1 MILQLSP
8 ARLSPC
14 IPSCFWQ
21 VGAFAHLFF
30 LNGSRRAWRRPLT
43 AILLFSLVAA
53 ALASWLRR
61 IIDQL
66 LRRINRV
73 AGRSWLF
80 DSIVAFFLDNDLA
93 KAGVIGGC
101 FLAAWYGGKSVDST
115 NARRKILIT
124 TLIAAVCVITTTKV
138 LSKTIFLP
146 RPEIQSQKIY
156 RLEGDQLVEMK
167 RMPVRIPLDETS
179 QKDYHALLNGDV
191 ETNDLGS
198 FPSDHA
204 GFFIAI
210 SLGIWLAS
218 RRLGWLALGWTVLV
232 ILGGKMISAQHTP
245 LDIAAGAMV
254 AIVEVSLI
262 QFVLRK
268 QFSGLMERL
277 TSLTLR
283 YSALSSAVIFLV
295 AFEVSSTMIHIRA
308 FLGLLAA
315 MRRHVLL
322 GMG

>member
-1 MILQLSP
+1 LVISAFLPLILLSFLG
-8 ARLSPC
+8 RLSD
-14 IPSCFWQ
+14 
-21 VGAFAHLFF
+21 
-30 LNGSRRAWRRPLT
+30 LN
-43 AILLFSLVAA
+43 
-53 ALASWLRR
+53 
-61 IIDQL
+61 DQL
-66 LRRINRV
+66 LLVLNSA

-80 DSIVAFFLDNDLA
+80 DSVVAFFLDNDLA
-93 KAGVIGGC
+93 KAGVIGCC
-101 FLAAWYGGKSVDST
+101 FLAAWYGGKSTNST

-124 TLIAAVCVITTTKV
+124 TLIAAACVITTTKV

-156 RLEGDQLVEMK
+156 RLEGEQLVEMK
-167 RMPVRIPLDETS
+167 RMPVRFMLDEES
-179 QKDYHALLNGDV
+179 QKNYHALISGDV

-245 LDIAAGAMV
+245 LDIAAGATV
-254 AIVEVSLI
+254 AIVELSAI

-268 QFSGLMERL
+268 RFSGLLEKL

-283 YSALSSAVIFLV
+283 YSALSSAIVFLV

-322 GMG
+322 GIG

>member
-1 MILQLSP
+1 M
-8 ARLSPC
+8 
-14 IPSCFWQ
+14 
-21 VGAFAHLFF
+21 
-30 LNGSRRAWRRPLT
+30 PL
-43 AILLFSLVAA
+43 I
-53 ALASWLRR
+53 LASLTSGLS
-61 IIDQL
+61 DLNDKL
-66 LRRINRV
+66 LLLLNSA

-80 DSIVAFFLDNDLA
+80 DSLVAFFLDNDLA
-93 KAGVIGGC
+93 KAGVIGCC
-101 FLAAWYGGKSVDST
+101 FLAAWYGGKSTNST
-115 NARRKILIT
+115 NARRKILIA

-156 RLEGDQLVEMK
+156 RLEGEQLVEMK
-167 RMPVRIPLDETS
+167 RMPVRFMLDEES
-179 QKDYHALLNGDV
+179 QKNYRALLSGDV

-218 RRLGWLALGWTVLV
+218 RRLGWLALGWTLV
-232 ILGGKMISAQHTP
+232 VIMGGKMISAQHTP

-268 QFSGLMERL
+268 RFSGLLEKL

-322 GMG
+322 GMS

>member
-1 MILQLSP
+1 M
-8 ARLSPC
+8 
-14 IPSCFWQ
+14 
-21 VGAFAHLFF
+21 
-30 LNGSRRAWRRPLT
+30 T
-43 AILLFSLVAA
+43 AIILFSLVAA
-53 ALASWLRR
+53 SLASRLSQLN
-61 IIDQL
+61 DQL
-66 LRRINRV
+66 LLLINSV

-124 TLIAAVCVITTTKV
+124 TLIAAVFVITTTKV

-167 RMPVRIPLDETS
+167 RMPVRVMLDENS
-179 QKDYHALLNGDV
+179 QKDYRALLSGEI

-218 RRLGWLALGWTVLV
+218 RRLGLLALGWSVFV
-232 ILGGKMISAQHTP
+232 ILAGKMISGQHTP
-245 LDIAAGAMV
+245 LDVAAGATV
-254 AIVEVSLI
+254 AIAELAVV
-262 QFVLRK
+262 QYVVRK
-268 QFSGLMERL
+268 RLSGWLDKL
-277 TSLTLR
+277 TGLTLR
-283 YSALSSAVIFLV
+283 YSAMSSAIVFLI

-322 GMG
+322 GMGS

>member
-1 MILQLSP
+1 
-8 ARLSPC
+8 
-14 IPSCFWQ
+14 
-21 VGAFAHLFF
+21 
-30 LNGSRRAWRRPLT
+30 LT
-43 AILLFSLVAA
+43 VILLFSLAA
-53 ALASWLRR
+53 ASLASWLSQLN
-61 IIDQL
+61 DQL
-66 LRRINRV
+66 LLLINSV

-167 RMPVRIPLDETS
+167 RMPVRVMLDETS
-179 QKDYHALLNGDV
+179 QKDYRALLSGEI

-218 RRLGWLALGWTVLV
+218 RRLGLLALGWSVFV
-232 ILGGKMISAQHTP
+232 ILAGKMISGQHTP
-245 LDIAAGAMV
+245 LDVAAGATV
-254 AIVEVSLI
+254 AIVELAIV
-262 QFVLRK
+262 QYVVRK
-268 QFSGLMERL
+268 KLGGWLDKLSG
-277 TSLTLR
+277 LTLR
-283 YSALSSAVIFLV
+283 YSAMSSAIVFLI

-322 GMG
+322 GMGS